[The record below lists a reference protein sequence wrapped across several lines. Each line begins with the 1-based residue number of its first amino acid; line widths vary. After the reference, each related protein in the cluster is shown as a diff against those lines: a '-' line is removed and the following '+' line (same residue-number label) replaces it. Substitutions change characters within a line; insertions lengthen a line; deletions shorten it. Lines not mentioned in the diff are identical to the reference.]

1 MAVTKRGVGSGRIN
15 PDLLANLG
23 HELQSLTIEED
34 DRGAEKITS
43 RPRSQS
49 EAWLLPSI
57 KVQQSQAWHGFDI
70 QDSRTVGDSLPKLYR
85 RSERFR
91 RGLNTKLLEAIK
103 CRDDLEVQRLL
114 DQGANPNATCHRE
127 CISACHLAALAGGEA
142 LSLLHARH
150 ADMMRYDL
158 LGRTPLHFAAWE
170 GNIAQVALL
179 LDMHKGLRDKIKH
192 QISLDAIQEIK
203 AINSHFQELANV
215 RCKLGEITPKHLNAW
230 QDTLDENTFRTEI
243 NFPLIKAGWTPL
255 HAASANAR
263 PHCVRLLLA
272 AGSDPNVRDFGGRS
286 ALDVAGFA
294 CYNGRQINPNN
305 FAEVIKL
312 LLKANPGNR
321 SINQLKISHT
331 PLHTAVEVGSIE
343 GIAELLAVGAS
354 VSCLNQDGLTPL
366 HLCVKK
372 KQKDHLQIFLNKD
385 VENASV
391 VDKDGQ
397 TILHTA
403 VRAKWVPGVCIA
415 LAAGA
420 HPLAVA
426 QYGETPF
433 HLAAALGN
441 VDIFSEIIEANGV
454 RENINFKNAV
464 HKTALFKAVEKG
476 HTECVR
482 KLLKYGASISE
493 TASQKMNVIHVAAKL
508 GHADVLKLL
517 LERSYTVTTDIIN
530 SRTAHDGKGFGPIHF
545 AVWNNHPE
553 CVKLL
558 LSKNA
563 CLILKTLCGPDKLS
577 TPLHIA
583 AMKNNLEIAKILLKF
598 STAIVHEVNNLG
610 WTPLHTASHYK
621 SRDVIFFLLKE
632 GANLATITRG
642 QTMLRKTAMEMIM
655 NNLSKPTEFM
665 EEVFD
670 SCIHDND
677 LNLHEPQYQVTVDY
691 SILITDTKDAL
702 SKTLP
707 DYTLPINHNMGQM
720 TVVDAIIGSGN
731 RQKQNRLLL
740 HPLIESFLCL
750 KWRALLPFFCM
761 IIIVYIA
768 FVIALTGFVLSTFY
782 DTDTEK
788 SIPYTYDSGPWAS
801 ITFAA
806 LSILVVQE
814 LFYYK
819 FSRRYFGQFETWVKL
834 STIFLAIILMM
845 YHDVRYLDKVWYR
858 NVAALALLLSW
869 VELMFLLSGFPNW
882 GYYVPMFSQVSSKVV
897 KILLTFGFLI
907 IGFSLGFM
915 IEFHAEGPFENP
927 FAALVKTMVM
937 MASEFDYDDLIDNI
951 KEKKGLAPSLIP
963 VRIIFLG
970 FLIFTAIVLMNLMV
984 GVAVNDLQ
992 NLEFLGNIRKTE
1004 KQVEFLAFL
1013 ENIRKYLRLHR
1024 LLPAC
1029 ILKKFIVEK
1038 KITLCPSERSCKY
1051 YRKLPRHIRESIFE
1065 IAQEQ
1070 KRHTDVEHDTKTYNT
1085 KLNEIYKAIVKRS
1098 KEEEL
1103 SNTKVLIEEQ
1113 QNGKQDM
1120 ELIVAELKK
1129 QLDLHFER
1137 TIELFNIKTDSI
1149 LNKLKG
1155 VGNEGIIEV

>member
-1 MAVTKRGVGSGRIN
+1 
-15 PDLLANLG
+15 
-23 HELQSLTIEED
+23 
-34 DRGAEKITS
+34 
-43 RPRSQS
+43 
-49 EAWLLPSI
+49 
-57 KVQQSQAWHGFDI
+57 
-70 QDSRTVGDSLPKLYR
+70 
-85 RSERFR
+85 
-91 RGLNTKLLEAIK
+91 
-103 CRDDLEVQRLL
+103 
-114 DQGANPNATCHRE
+114 
-127 CISACHLAALAGGEA
+127 
-142 LSLLHARH
+142 
-150 ADMMRYDL
+150 
-158 LGRTPLHFAAWE
+158 
-170 GNIAQVALL
+170 
-179 LDMHKGLRDKIKH
+179 MHKGLRDKIKH

-819 FSRRYFGQFETWVKL
+819 FSRRYFGQFETW
-834 STIFLAIILMM
+834 
-845 YHDVRYLDKVWYR
+845 
-858 NVAALALLLSW
+858 
-869 VELMFLLSGFPNW
+869 
-882 GYYVPMFSQVSSKVV
+882 
-897 KILLTFGFLI
+897 ILLTFGFLI